1 MDFAYIIAM
10 IIYILPICFIAF
22 IVYKAINED
31 KHREKKEKEE
41 FLHLPDNDKE
51 HMILNKVEEHLRIY
65 MKCLSVGN
73 VNKMKYLCKKE
84 YFDTLK
90 LEEKNNKSIDGSAEI
105 NEKIQIIS
113 KGITEY
119 KEYEDYEYIT
129 VTVLI
134 KGYNYKQDKF
144 GNNYGLDSFEKYSK
158 YTITYSN
165 LTDKSKEEKQGECSS
180 CGAPLNIENGRCAYC
195 GKYIGDTYSDIL
207 IININKKF

>member
-1 MDFAYIIAM
+1 MTNNGWMDEIDDFEIIKDTEENLDNFEDTIISEPINFEETIVSEPINPELHKIM
-10 IIYILPICFIAF
+10 IAQQNLG
-22 IVYKAINED
+22 
-31 KHREKKEKEE
+31 EE
-41 FLHLPDNDKE
+41 LEL
-51 HMILNKVEEHLRIY
+51 LRNY
-65 MKCLSVGN
+65 N
-73 VNKMKYLCKKE
+73 P
-84 YFDTLK
+84 TP
-90 LEEKNNKSIDGSAEI
+90 EI

-207 IININKKF
+207 IININKKFWKWKSL